1 MLTCIQCRI
10 PLKAKKATA
19 LGPAP
24 QGLPRGS
31 YKSPK
36 KKKNLRNSV
45 EKVLEIRSGKGKML
59 FLKQLKWQGG
69 AREPA
74 PWVVLGPRNM
84 RIRPWHSPT
93 IYLRWHFIGP
103 ASSSS
108 NVKTVMRCRNLFMV
122 ETLQNIKVANQMDE
136 ILKRSKREEK
146 LNVMVQSMSTQIAV
160 NKYLLNIDLGPS
172 NVSLFL
178 IFLS

>member
-1 MLTCIQCRI
+1 
-10 PLKAKKATA
+10 
-19 LGPAP
+19 
-24 QGLPRGS
+24 
-31 YKSPK
+31 
-36 KKKNLRNSV
+36 
-45 EKVLEIRSGKGKML
+45 
-59 FLKQLKWQGG
+59 
-69 AREPA
+69 
-74 PWVVLGPRNM
+74 
-84 RIRPWHSPT
+84 
-93 IYLRWHFIGP
+93 
-103 ASSSS
+103 
-108 NVKTVMRCRNLFMV
+108 MV